1 MRRSFGKYAQ
11 GAFLTMD
18 AAKPVGYASIFIGL
32 MAWGQGTFWWAFATI
47 RILHSGFNKRGKWKG
62 LTFGLSAWALV
73 FPWVS
78 SNQNSNCGD
87 ALC

>member
-1 MRRSFGKYAQ
+1 
-11 GAFLTMD
+11 
-18 AAKPVGYASIFIGL
+18 L